1 MPYRSH
7 VSDHSYEASLFK
19 FRSIV
24 AALICLFLIGV
35 LLFRLAW
42 LQIID
47 YAHFSDLSE
56 HNRIRLMELPPTRG
70 LIYDREGV
78 VLAENKPTFHL
89 EIIPEQVED
98 MDATLAG
105 LGEIVSLSESE
116 IERFKE
122 QLRVRRSFQRISLR
136 TRLSEDEVARLAVNR
151 YRFPGMDINA
161 RLSRYYPQGEAT
173 AHAVGYVGRINEREM
188 TVIDEG
194 NYRGTSHIGKTGL
207 EKYYEAELH
216 GQVGRQKVEVNA
228 QGRVIRVIDKV
239 PPVAGNDLVLNLDL
253 ELQRI
258 AEEAMG
264 DLAGSV
270 IAIEPHTGAVVV
282 FVSQPG
288 FDPNLFVHGISHK
301 EYDVLQHGVYKPLFN
316 RALFGQYP
324 PGSTFKP
331 FFGLAGIE
339 KNKIG
344 VKESIY
350 CRGYYLL
357 PGDDTERKYRD
368 WKKQGHGTV
377 DLSKAIEQSCDV
389 YFYELA
395 YRMGIDNM
403 HDFLA
408 QFGFGEKT
416 GIDLIGER
424 SGLLPSTEWKERT
437 QGKVWYPGETL
448 IAGIGQG
455 YMLTTPVQ
463 LAVATAALASR
474 GEKIVPRLL
483 KEVHIANKDEIKE
496 RDPSRTMIKLRDK
509 SHWDVIFDAMQ
520 KVVHGTWGTARAT
533 GWGMKFKMAGKTG
546 TAQVFGIAQDEEY
559 DKETVTKKLRDHGLF
574 IGFGPVEDP
583 VLAVAIVAEN
593 GEHGSAMAPVAKKLI
608 QRYMEKYTT
617 GNSVNNIKSDK
628 NKAADDQITLIS
640 AEHYSDGVSSAGQ
653 MVHEHDAH

>member
-19 FRSIV
+19 FRAIV